1 MNLEKLS
8 DESVA
13 HYCENIRQRAQADRA
28 HKRHFTA
35 SATVRQSA
43 EQLRH
48 EMIKRKIQ
56 HPPSAGPPSVSQFFT
71 DLSNGCSLW
80 ASALQQRLSR
90 WSHSS

>member
-8 DESVA
+8 DASVA
-13 HYCENIRQRAQADRA
+13 HYYENIRQRAETDRA

-56 HPPSAGPPSVSQFFT
+56 HPPISRPSE
-71 DLSNGCSLW
+71 
-80 ASALQQRLSR
+80 R
-90 WSHSS
+90 